1 MYMEFNNVD
10 NFLSR
15 CESGYNYVVFLK
27 LPAFKSVFSLLYYKA
42 MEKIIKLKKVKRQRK
57 HGFLERSKTRAG
69 RNVLKNR
76 RAKGRKRLTI

>member
-1 MYMEFNNVD
+1 MWITFCQDVKVD
-10 NFLSR
+10 ITMS
-15 CESGYNYVVFLK
+15 FLK
-27 LPAFKSVFSLLYYKA
+27 LPPFKSCFSLLYYKA

-69 RNVLKNR
+69 RSVLKSR